1 MITLHYT
8 GKPKRGIAARA
19 GYHATVFGQRAFGPN
34 LKRVTHTELLL
45 GGHWHS
51 ASIASSSIVD
61 GGVRI
66 RHGVRLNPAHW
77 VALERP
83 LHPDHEASLQDW
95 FTRHNGQGYDLFG
108 AVGSVV
114 PALVR
119 HGNGK
124 WFCTEAV
131 AAALRYS
138 MPHTLCPAAF
148 YIAEL
153 GRGAVDVTQDF
164 FEGAQ

>member
-8 GKPKRGIAARA
+8 GPDKGNMFARA
-19 GYHATVFGQRAFGPN
+19 GYYATVFGQRAFGSN

-45 GGHWHS
+45 CGPWHS

-77 VALERP
+77 IALERP
-83 LHPDHEASLQDW
+83 LHPDREAALQDW
-95 FTRHNGQGYDLFG
+95 FTGHRGQGYDLFG

-148 YIAEL
+148 YLAEL

-164 FEGAQ
+164 FEGAP

>member
-1 MITLHYT
+1 MKVLAFVGQHSKDDLTARLGWAIVRLAQLGATY
-8 GKPKRGIAARA
+8 KRSTHVEALLA
-19 GYHATVFGQRAFGPN
+19 GPWY
-34 LKRVTHTELLL
+34 
-45 GGHWHS
+45 S
-51 ASIASSSIVD
+51 ASIGSASLRD
-61 GGVRI
+61 GGVRVK
-66 RHGVRLNPAHW
+66 RDVRLNPAHW
-77 VALERP
+77 IALERP
-83 LHPDHEASLQDW
+83 LHADYEASLQDW
-95 FTRHNGQGYDLFG
+95 FAGHRGEPYDLFG
-108 AVGSVV
+108 AIGSVV

-148 YIAEL
+148 YLAEI
-153 GRGAVDVTQDF
+153 GRGAIDVTQDF